1 MSAGTVAAGIAS
13 LALVASSVAAVIV
26 IFAIERKKNGGAP
39 ALTTES
45 RGAKNA
51 SIGWETKVVAGRDS
65 LDVKQ
70 MAKPPNGSVAADG
83 SLRVTY
89 PAGGFA
95 SKGGL
100 VAGVEID
107 PCTSVTLSYEVLFE
121 SPWCW
126 GGSKVG
132 GKLPGLWLGA
142 PGAGCG
148 TGGNWGPN
156 CGSLRVM
163 WSAEGAPYC
172 YIYYP
177 TSKSQPD
184 MSEQSAAYRAKAK
197 DSGKTGHSMFKREL
211 GKLVSDGK
219 TWNKVSLSAK
229 LNSVGKLDGSFSVSI
244 NGISRSFEGMR
255 WRAAADQ
262 LIRTV
267 EVHSFRGGSSKE
279 WSCPDATHARFRNF
293 TVKTTV

>member
-1 MSAGTVAAGIAS
+1 MSAGAIALAIAS
-13 LALVASSVAAVIV
+13 LLLVVSGVVAAIV
-26 IFAIERKKNGGAP
+26 VFAVKGKGKKKDAGAP
-39 ALTTES
+39 APAKESGTAQKETTAGG
-45 RGAKNA
+45 GAL
-51 SIGWETKVVAGRDS
+51 GVE
-65 LDVKQ
+65 Q
-70 MAKPPNGSVAADG
+70 MAKPPNGSIASDG

-100 VAGVEID
+100 VTGVDIE
-107 PCTSVTLSYEVLFE
+107 PCTSATLSYEVLFE

-126 GGSKVG
+126 GGAKVG

-163 WSAEGAPYC
+163 WSAGGAPYA
-172 YIYYP
+172 YVYYP

-184 MSEQSAAYRAKAK
+184 MSEQPAAYRAAAK
-197 DSGKTGHSMFKREL
+197 DSGKTGHSLFKREL
-211 GKLVSDGK
+211 GSLVSDGK
-219 TWNKVSLSAK
+219 AWNKVSLSME
-229 LNSVGKLDGSFSVSI
+229 LNALGKTDGSFSVTV
-244 NGISRSFEGMR
+244 NGATKKFDGMR

-262 LIRTV
+262 MIRTV
-267 EVHSFRGGSSKE
+267 QIHSWHGGGSKE

-293 TVKTTV
+293 VVKTA